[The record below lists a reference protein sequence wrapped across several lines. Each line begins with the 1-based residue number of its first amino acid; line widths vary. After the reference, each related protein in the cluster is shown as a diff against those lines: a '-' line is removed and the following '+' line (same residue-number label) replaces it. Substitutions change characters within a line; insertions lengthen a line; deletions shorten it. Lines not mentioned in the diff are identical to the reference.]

1 MSFFSLLVHPVKN
14 IKGTVF
20 FHYRATIKFSQK
32 GYSLFFFFLNTSSYP
47 SIWLCVYNSLFHL
60 YKVVAAAQVSLQE
73 TS

>member
-20 FHYRATIKFSQK
+20 FTIEQLLN
-32 GYSLFFFFLNTSSYP
+32 SLKKAIAFFFFFLNTSSYP